1 MIYPGMTCFG
11 RMRLGHMMRLQA
23 SASRF
28 FSKLI
33 VRSHL
38 YSKSLQSPAGRK
50 WRGAFEPP
58 RLYKGVGRQPL
69 LGKVFRPLAY
79 PPRLRCV
86 AQSRNDAKRRNPRVD
101 PIAFQRVSH
110 RVRKVGYLA
119 DDEEYTPK
127 CASNP
132 HPSNTTTLTDAH
144 PSPTH
149 RTRRQTPPLTR
160 ATAPPPCLCPPP
172 SATSDNALTLTT
184 NPP

>member
-1 MIYPGMTCFG
+1 MVQPYTGDRRNRQQVAGGAALLNPP
-11 RMRLGHMMRLQA
+11 
-23 SASRF
+23 
-28 FSKLI
+28 I
-33 VRSHL
+33 V
-38 YSKSLQSPAGRK
+38 Q
-50 WRGAFEPP
+50 
-58 RLYKGVGRQPL
+58 GVRRQPL
-69 LGKVFRPLAY
+69 LGKVFRPLAH
-79 PPRLRCV
+79 PPRLCSV

-101 PIAFQRVSH
+101 PIPFQGVPH
-110 RVRKVGYLA
+110 RVRKVGNRA
-119 DDEEYTPK
+119 NDEEYTPK

-160 ATAPPPCLCPPP
+160 ATAPPPCLCSPP